1 MMRKRNLFL
10 LLNLLVLIGAIAIAI
25 SVGASQL
32 NGLVSALFN
41 PSANT
46 AASEILWQIRIPR
59 IATALIIGA
68 ALGVAG
74 AIAQGATSNPLAEPT
89 ILGTSA
95 GAALAVVIGVLT
107 NFITIG
113 SVGAMAVATIGALL
127 ATLLTFRFATLS
139 RQVSPLNLIIIGLS
153 ISATISAI
161 VGILTTAVTRADA
174 RSISFWNFGSLAL
187 TNAND
192 ILPLFIFTVIGL
204 SIAITVAPKL
214 DVLSLGDLTAKHLG
228 IDPRRIRLIS
238 LVALSLLIGA
248 AVSTVG
254 TIAFLGLAVPH
265 IVRLVSG
272 PKHRPLMVQSAL
284 LGATVLLVAD
294 TLARTIAKPN
304 ELNVGLFTALIGAP
318 VLAILVRNR
327 KSSWSKS

>member
-1 MMRKRNLFL
+1 MAKRSLFFI
-10 LLNLLVLIGAIAIAI
+10 LNLCVLIGAIALSI
-25 SVGASQL
+25 SVGASQIH
-32 NGLVSALFN
+32 GLVSALLH

-46 AASEILWQIRIPR
+46 AASEIIWQIRIPR

-89 ILGTSA
+89 ILGTSS
-95 GAALAVVIGVLT
+95 GAALAVVIGVLA
-107 NFITIG
+107 NLITIG
-113 SVGAMAVATIGALL
+113 SVGAMALAALGALG
-127 ATLLTFRFATLS
+127 ATFLTFRLAILN
-139 RQVSPLNLIIIGLS
+139 RQVSSLNLIIVGLS

-161 VGILTTAVTRADA
+161 VGIMTMAVTRADA

-187 TNAND
+187 TNSSD
-192 ILPLFIFTVIGL
+192 ILPLLLFAIVGII
-204 SIAITVAPKL
+204 IAFKIAPQL
-214 DVLSLGDLTAKHLG
+214 DVLSLGDLTARHLG
-228 IDPRRIRLIS
+228 VNPRRVRFLS
-238 LVALSLLIGA
+238 LVALSILIGA

-265 IVRLVSG
+265 IVRFIGG
-272 PKHRPLMVQSAL
+272 PKHRPLVIQSAL
-284 LGATVLLVAD
+284 LGATILLIAD

-327 KSSWSKS
+327 QSSWSQS

>member
-1 MMRKRNLFL
+1 MHKRSLFL
-10 LLNLLVLIGAIAIAI
+10 LLILLVLVSAIAVSF
-25 SVGASQL
+25 SVGASQID
-32 NGLVSALFN
+32 GLVSALFH

-46 AASEILWQIRIPR
+46 AASEIIWQIRIPR

-95 GAALAVVIGVLT
+95 GAALAVVIGVLA
-107 NFITIG
+107 NLITIA
-113 SVGAMAVATIGALL
+113 SVGAMALAALGALA
-127 ATLLTFRFATLS
+127 ATLLTFRFAILN
-139 RQVSPLNLIIIGLS
+139 RQVSSLNLIIIGLS
-153 ISATISAI
+153 ISATISAV

-187 TNAND
+187 ANSND
-192 ILPLFIFTVIGL
+192 ILPLLLFTIIGIT
-204 SIAITVAPKL
+204 IAIKIAPQL

-228 IDPRRIRLIS
+228 VDPRQVRLLS
-238 LVALSLLIGA
+238 LVALSILIGA

-254 TIAFLGLAVPH
+254 TIAFLGLAAPH
-265 IVRLVSG
+265 IVRLISG
-272 PKHRPLMVQSAL
+272 PKHRPLIIQSAL
-284 LGATVLLVAD
+284 LGATILLIAD

-327 KSSWSKS
+327 QSSWSQS

>member
-1 MMRKRNLFL
+1 MHKRSLFL
-10 LLNLLVLIGAIAIAI
+10 ALNLLVLVSAIAVSF
-25 SVGASQL
+25 SVGASQID
-32 NGLVSALFN
+32 GLVSALFH

-46 AASEILWQIRIPR
+46 AASEIIWQIRIPR

-95 GAALAVVIGVLT
+95 GAALAVVIGVLA
-107 NFITIG
+107 NLITIG
-113 SVGAMAVATIGALL
+113 SVGAMALAALGALA
-127 ATLLTFRFATLS
+127 ATLLTFRFAILN
-139 RQVSPLNLIIIGLS
+139 RQVSSLNLIIIGLS

-187 TNAND
+187 TNSSD
-192 ILPLFIFTVIGL
+192 ILPLLLFTIVGIM
-204 SIAITVAPKL
+204 IAIKIAPQL

-228 IDPRRIRLIS
+228 VDPRRVRLLS
-238 LVALSLLIGA
+238 LVALSILIGA

-254 TIAFLGLAVPH
+254 TIAFLGLAAPH
-265 IVRLVSG
+265 IVRLISG
-272 PKHRPLMVQSAL
+272 PKHRLLIIQSAL
-284 LGATVLLVAD
+284 LGATILLIAD

-327 KSSWSKS
+327 QSSWSQS

>member
-1 MMRKRNLFL
+1 MHKRSLFL
-10 LLNLLVLIGAIAIAI
+10 ALNLLVLVSAIAVSF
-25 SVGASQL
+25 SVGASQID
-32 NGLVSALFN
+32 GLVSALFH

-46 AASEILWQIRIPR
+46 AASEIIWQIRIPR

-95 GAALAVVIGVLT
+95 GAALAVVIGVLA
-107 NFITIG
+107 NLITIG
-113 SVGAMAVATIGALL
+113 SVGAMALAALGALA
-127 ATLLTFRFATLS
+127 ATLLTFRFAILN
-139 RQVSPLNLIIIGLS
+139 RQVSSLNLIIIGLS

-187 TNAND
+187 TNSSD
-192 ILPLFIFTVIGL
+192 ILPLLLFTIVGIM
-204 SIAITVAPKL
+204 IAIKIAPQL

-228 IDPRRIRLIS
+228 VDPRRVRLLS
-238 LVALSLLIGA
+238 LVVLSILIGA

-254 TIAFLGLAVPH
+254 TIAFLGLAAPH
-265 IVRLVSG
+265 IVRLISG
-272 PKHRPLMVQSAL
+272 PKHRPLIIQSAL
-284 LGATVLLVAD
+284 LGATILLIAD

-327 KSSWSKS
+327 QSSWSQA